1 MVHLALSPT
10 LRQGSF
16 NSETAAY
23 VPQSRSKRMVANDE
37 PMGIIELEENLADVE
52 KPKEIPPGKY
62 VGEVQ
67 DVQEKASAAG
77 NSYFAVQ
84 FRILPE
90 ELPAD
95 VAEQYEDGA
104 VLFWN
109 RIIKPRGRS
118 DRRALFNLRKF
129 VEALGLDP
137 NTTSIDPND
146 WMGRQARLMV
156 RMGSYQGEQRAEIGS
171 VEAAEAKPAPSRA
184 AAKTKPAAAGR
195 NRRAAAE

>member
-1 MVHLALSPT
+1 M
-10 LRQGSF
+10 
-16 NSETAAY
+16 
-23 VPQSRSKRMVANDE
+23 ANDE
-37 PMGIIELEENLADVE
+37 MMGIIELDENLADVE

-77 NSYFAVQ
+77 NTYFAVQ
-84 FRILPE
+84 FRVPPD

-118 DRRALFNLRKF
+118 DRRALFNLRRF
-129 VEALGLDP
+129 IEALGLDP
-137 NTTSIDPND
+137 NTTTIDPND

-156 RMGSYQGEQRAEIGS
+156 RMGKYQGEERAEIAS
-171 VEAAEAKPAPSRA
+171 VEAGEVKAPPRGNAKA
-184 AAKTKPAAAGR
+184 KPAAAGR

>member
-1 MVHLALSPT
+1 MAT
-10 LRQGSF
+10 
-16 NSETAAY
+16 
-23 VPQSRSKRMVANDE
+23 DE
-37 PMGIIELEENLADVE
+37 PMGLIELDENLADVE

-77 NSYFAVQ
+77 NTYFAVQ
-84 FRILPE
+84 FRVAPD

-118 DRRALFNLRKF
+118 DRRALFNLRRF
-129 VEALGLDP
+129 IEALGLDP
-137 NTTSIDPND
+137 NTTTIDPND

-156 RMGSYQGEQRAEIGS
+156 RMGKYQGEERAEIAS
-171 VEAAEAKPAPSRA
+171 VEAGEVKAPPRGNAKA
-184 AAKTKPAAAGR
+184 KPAAAGR

>member
-1 MVHLALSPT
+1 M
-10 LRQGSF
+10 
-16 NSETAAY
+16 
-23 VPQSRSKRMVANDE
+23 ANDE
-37 PMGIIELEENLADVE
+37 MMGIIELDENLADVE

-62 VGEVQ
+62 VGEIQ

-77 NSYFAVQ
+77 NTYFAVQ
-84 FRILPE
+84 FRVPPD
-90 ELPAD
+90 ELPPD
-95 VAEQYEDGA
+95 VAEHYEDGA

-129 VEALGLDP
+129 IEAIGLDP
-137 NTTSIDPND
+137 NTTTIDPND

-156 RMGSYQGEQRAEIGS
+156 RMGRYNNEERAEIGS
-171 VEAAEAKPAPSRA
+171 VEPAEAKAAPARS
-184 AAKTKPAAAGR
+184 AAKKAPAAGR

>member
-1 MVHLALSPT
+1 M
-10 LRQGSF
+10 
-16 NSETAAY
+16 
-23 VPQSRSKRMVANDE
+23 ANDE
-37 PMGIIELEENLADVE
+37 MMGIIELDENLADVE

-62 VGEVQ
+62 VGEIQ
-67 DVQEKASAAG
+67 DVQEATSGKG
-77 NSYFAVQ
+77 NTYFAIQ
-84 FRILPE
+84 FRVAPD

-129 VEALGLDP
+129 IEALGLDP
-137 NTTSIDPND
+137 NTTTIDPND

-156 RMGSYQGEQRAEIGS
+156 RMGRYNNEERAEIGS
-171 VEAAEAKPAPSRA
+171 VEPAEPKAAPARGNAK
-184 AAKTKPAAAGR
+184 KPAAAGR

>member
-1 MVHLALSPT
+1 M
-10 LRQGSF
+10 
-16 NSETAAY
+16 
-23 VPQSRSKRMVANDE
+23 ANDE
-37 PMGIIELEENLADVE
+37 MMGIIELDENLADVE

-77 NSYFAVQ
+77 NTYFAVQ
-84 FRILPE
+84 FRVPPD

-118 DRRALFNLRKF
+118 DRRALFNLRRF
-129 VEALGLDP
+129 IEALGLDP
-137 NTTSIDPND
+137 NTTTIDPND

-156 RMGSYQGEQRAEIGS
+156 RMGRYNGEERAEIAS
-171 VEAAEAKPAPSRA
+171 VEPAEVKAAPARGNAKAKPAATR
-184 AAKTKPAAAGR
+184 
-195 NRRAAAE
+195 RRAAAE